1 MLMSEVKGLKCT
13 HVRGEGVKMCSCLCW
28 QRRCLQPVDNL
39 VNKPGGVLR

>member
-13 HVRGEGVKMCSCLCW
+13 HVRGEGVKVCSW